1 LAIKN
6 KYEFKGV
13 ITMKNVLG
21 REIPEYIEGYGPVK
35 PFLGAFA
42 NYGERQKASVRLR
55 SVKPGESKLLGS
67 IDEALDK
74 VGIKDG
80 MTVSFH
86 HHLRNGDYV
95 LNAVMACIAK
105 RGLKDITVAAT
116 GIFPIHEPLVAY
128 MKQGIVTGISVNY
141 ISPGPV
147 ANAITRGLLK
157 KPAVLMSHGGRPR
170 AIESGDL
177 HIDVAFIASPTA
189 DAYGNINGVYGPAA
203 CGTLSY
209 IIADSIFADKVVA
222 ITDNLA
228 PYPACPIDIT
238 QDFVDYV
245 VKIDSIGDANG
256 IVSGTT
262 KVTTD
267 PVGLRIAKTAAQVID
282 YTGYIKNEMSFQTGA
297 GGTSLAVAAE
307 VRKIMKERQVVG
319 SFGAGGVTGYIVDML
334 NDGLFR
340 NIFDVQCFDL
350 KAVASY
356 RDNPRHQAMS
366 GSLYGNPHDKG
377 AIVNNLDVMILG
389 ATEID
394 TDFNVNVVTGS
405 DGTIMGA
412 SGGHNDTAAG
422 AKLAVVVTNLVKGRL
437 AVVKDKVTT
446 VTTPGETID
455 VLVTERGIAVNPRRQ
470 DLLEKLKDS
479 GLPVYPIEKLK
490 EMGEKLTGKPN
501 PIEFTDKIVAIVEYR
516 DGTVIDVVRQP
527 K

>member
-1 LAIKN
+1 
-6 KYEFKGV
+6 
-13 ITMKNVLG
+13 MKNAIG
-21 REIPEYIEGYGPVK
+21 REIPEYIEGYGKVR
-35 PFLGAFA
+35 PFMGAFA
-42 NYGERQKASVRLR
+42 SYGLRERSSVRLR
-55 SVKPGESKLLGS
+55 SVKPGEQKLLAT

-74 VGIKDG
+74 VEIRDG

-86 HHLRNGDYV
+86 HHLRNGDHV
-95 LNAVMACIAK
+95 LNLVMAAIAK
-105 RGLKDITVAAT
+105 RGIKDIHVAAT
-116 GIFPIHEPLVAY
+116 GIFPIHEPLVEY
-128 MKQGIVTGISVNY
+128 IKQGIVTGISVNY

-147 ANAITRGLLK
+147 AKAITQGLLK
-157 KPAVLMSHGGRPR
+157 NPAVLMSHGGRPR

-177 HIDVAFIASPTA
+177 HIDVAFIASPEA
-189 DAYGNINGVYGPAA
+189 DAYGNINGVGGKAA

-209 IIADSIFADKVVA
+209 IIADSIYADKVVA
-222 ITDNLA
+222 VTDSLS

-245 VKIDSIGDANG
+245 VVVDSIGDPSG

-262 KVTTD
+262 KVTSD
-267 PVGLRIAKTAAQVID
+267 PVGLKIAKTAAQVID
-282 YTGYIKNEMSFQTGA
+282 ATGYIKDELSFQTGA

-307 VRKIMKERQVVG
+307 VRKIMKAKGVVG

-394 TDFNVNVVTGS
+394 LDFNVNVVTGS

-422 AKLAVVVTNLVKGRL
+422 AKLAMVVTNLTKGRL
-437 AVVKDKVTT
+437 PVVKDKVTT

-470 DLLEKLKDS
+470 DLLEKLKET
-479 GLPVYPIEKLK
+479 GLPVKSIEELK
-490 EMGEKLTGKPN
+490 AISEEMTGIPD
-501 PIEFTDKIVAIVEYR
+501 PIEFTDRIVAVVEYR

>member
-1 LAIKN
+1 
-6 KYEFKGV
+6 
-13 ITMKNVLG
+13 MKNAVG
-21 REIPEYIEGYGPVK
+21 REIPEYIEGYGKVK

-42 NYGERQKASVRLR
+42 SYGERERASVRLR
-55 SVKPGESKLLGS
+55 SVKPGEKKLLAS

-95 LNAVMACIAK
+95 LNLVMAAIAK
-105 RGLKDITVAAT
+105 RGVKDIHVAAT
-116 GIFPIHEPLVAY
+116 GIFPVNEPLVEY
-128 MKQGIVTGISVNY
+128 IKQEIVTGISVNY
-141 ISPGPV
+141 ISPGAV
-147 ANAITRGLLK
+147 AKAITQGYLK
-157 KPAVLMSHGGRPR
+157 TPAVMMSHGGRPR

-177 HIDVAFIASPTA
+177 HIDVAFIASPEA
-189 DAYGNINGVYGPAA
+189 DAYGNINGVNGPAA
-203 CGTLSY
+203 CGTLAY
-209 IIADSIFADKVVA
+209 AIADSIYADKVVA
-222 ITDNLA
+222 VTDHLS

-245 VKIDSIGDANG
+245 VVVDSIGDPNG

-262 KVTTD
+262 KPTSD
-267 PVGLRIAKTAAQVID
+267 PVGLRIAKIAAQVIEAA
-282 YTGYIKNEMSFQTGA
+282 GYIKDELSFQTGA
-297 GGTSLAVAAE
+297 GGASLAVAAE
-307 VRKIMKERQVVG
+307 VRKLMKAKGVLG
-319 SFGAGGVTGYIVDML
+319 SFAAGGVTGYIVDML

-394 TDFNVNVVTGS
+394 LDFNVNVVTGS

-422 AKLAVVVTNLVKGRL
+422 SKLAMVVTNLTKGRL
-437 AVVKDKVTT
+437 PVVKDKVTT

-470 DLLEKLKDS
+470 DLLDKLQET
-479 GLPVYPIEKLK
+479 GLPLKSMEELK
-490 EMGEKLTGKPN
+490 EIAEKMTGKPD
-501 PIEFTDKIVAIVEYR
+501 PIEFTDKIVAVVEYR
-516 DGTVIDVVRQP
+516 DGTVIDVVRKP

>member
-1 LAIKN
+1 MI
-6 KYEFKGV
+6 
-13 ITMKNVLG
+13 NVLG
-21 REIPEYIEGYGPVK
+21 RDIPEYIEGYGEVK

-42 NYGERQKASVRLR
+42 NYGEREKASVRLR
-55 SVKPGESKLLGS
+55 SVKPGENKLLADL
-67 IDEALDK
+67 DEALDK

-95 LNAVMACIAK
+95 LNTVMACIAK
-105 RGLKDITVAAT
+105 RGLKDIHVAAT
-116 GIFPIHEPLVAY
+116 GIFPIHEPLVEY
-128 MKQGIVTGISVNY
+128 IKQGIVTKISVNY

-147 ANAITRGLLK
+147 AKAITQGFLK
-157 KPAVLMSHGGRPR
+157 KPAVFMSHGGRPR

-177 HIDVAFIASPTA
+177 HIDVAFIAAPTA
-189 DAYGNINGVYGPAA
+189 DAYGNLNGVCGNAA

-209 IIADSIFADKVVA
+209 AVADSVFADKVVA
-222 ITDNLA
+222 VTDNLA

-267 PVGLRIAKTAAQVID
+267 PVGLKIAKTAAQVID
-282 YTGYIKNEMSFQTGA
+282 DAGYIRNEMSFQTGA
-297 GGTSLAVAAE
+297 GGASLAVAAE
-307 VRKIMKERQVVG
+307 VRKIMKERQIIG
-319 SFGAGGVTGYIVDML
+319 SFGAGGITGYLVDML

-340 NIFDVQCFDL
+340 SLFDVQCFDL

-377 AIVNNLDVMILG
+377 AIVNNLDIMILG

-405 DGTIMGA
+405 DGVIMGA

-422 AKLAVVVTNLVKGRL
+422 SKLAIVVTNLVKGRL
-437 AVVKDKVTT
+437 PVVRDKVTT
-446 VTTPGETID
+446 VTSPGETID
-455 VLVTERGIAVNPRRQ
+455 VVVTERGIAVNPKRE
-470 DLLEKLKDS
+470 DLLAKLQNT
-479 GLPVYPIEKLK
+479 GLPVFPIEKLK
-490 EMGEKLTGKPN
+490 EIGEKLTGKPN
-501 PIEFTDKIVAIVEYR
+501 SIEFTDRIVAIVEYR

-527 K
+527 KDV